1 MNGFKINKLILTG
14 EYVNSKSISFKKG
27 LNLLVGPSNTGKT
40 YVFQCIDFVLGKS
53 KLPKNIKLS
62 NGYEYAHLEI
72 EEYSS
77 GKISTISRSL
87 IDSEYQYY
95 PNTSFIN
102 INNTVPIPLDSK
114 LSKNKNISSLI
125 LNLCGF
131 NQPIEIKK
139 NQSNDKV
146 NFSFRY
152 FAPFVLIKEEV
163 MISERSPIYTGSFTE
178 RPLRLNIFKFLV
190 TNKDDSSL
198 VKIEKKEV
206 WSAKKTASVELLEK
220 LLTDEN
226 EKLSALE
233 QKKGEF
239 SKVDFSKEDEK
250 QLESV
255 QMEISNLNNEI
266 SKNESLKNKIQSDIN
281 YNENLK
287 YKFDLL
293 REQYLSDIERLQFI
307 DEGSFLLNQLSVTKC
322 PHCGKDISG
331 IKQHDHGDI
340 NMNHVNEACDYEI
353 EKIRINLSELEK
365 STFTVNSIL
374 DSLRKNLTNA
384 TNAIEECKHRLQK
397 VLNPKLSALNE
408 SWNNRLEY
416 EVTVSDIEYVNHQ
429 IGYLKE
435 LISETSSKKQ
445 QRPNKNSDEEIINTL
460 NEGTFPTL
468 LKKNLKECLF
478 NENEPLSIKFY
489 KNSDKEIDFS
499 INGEERE
506 TFGKGYRSIIAS
518 IFHITLLMY
527 CQEKGLPHSNLLILD
542 SPVNAFRDLE
552 ANEKLPESV
561 QNKFFK
567 FIAENFSREQIIVIE
582 NDSVLKDLEK
592 NINLIEFTH
601 DNNYGRFGFF

>member
-1 MNGFKINKLILTG
+1 MKGFKINKLVLTG
-14 EYVNSKSISFKKG
+14 EYVDSKSISFKKG

-53 KLPKNIKLS
+53 KLPKKITLS
-62 NGYEYAHLEI
+62 KGYKYAHLEI

-77 GKISTISRSL
+77 GETSTISRSL
-87 IDSEYQYY
+87 IDSKYQYY
-95 PNTSFIN
+95 PSAPFEN
-102 INNTVPIPLDSK
+102 IDDTVPIPLDSK

-139 NQSNDKV
+139 SQTNDKV

-152 FAPFVLIKEEV
+152 FAPFILIKEEV

-178 RPLRLNIFKFLV
+178 RTLRLNIFKFLL

-198 VKIEKKEV
+198 VKIEKKEI
-206 WSAKKTASVELLEK
+206 WSAKKNANVELLEK
-220 LLTDEN
+220 LLMDEN
-226 EKLSALE
+226 EKLSTLE
-233 QKKGEF
+233 QNKDKF
-239 SKVDFSKEDEK
+239 SKVYFSKEDEN
-250 QLESV
+250 QLESI
-255 QMEISNLNNEI
+255 QMEISTLNNEI
-266 SKNESLKNKIQSDIN
+266 SKNEVLKNKIQSDIN

-322 PHCGKDISG
+322 PHCGEDISEN
-331 IKQHDHGDI
+331 KQHEHGDI
-340 NMNHVNEACDYEI
+340 DMNHVNEACDYEI

-365 STFTVNSIL
+365 STFTVNSII
-374 DSLRKNLTNA
+374 DSLQEDLTKA
-384 TNAIEECKHRLQK
+384 IKAIEECKYRLQE
-397 VLNPKLSALNE
+397 VLNPKLAALNE
-408 SWNNRLEY
+408 TWNNRLEY
-416 EVTVSDIEYVNHQ
+416 EVIVSDIEYVNHQ

-445 QRPNKNSDEEIINTL
+445 QSPNKSSDEEIINAL
-460 NEGTFPTL
+460 NEDTFPTL
-468 LKKNLKECLF
+468 LETNLKECLF
-478 NENEPLSIKFY
+478 YEYESLPIKFY
-489 KNSDKEIDFS
+489 KNSDQELDFL

-527 CQEKGLPHSNLLILD
+527 CQVKGLPHSNLLILD

-552 ANEKLPESV
+552 VNEKLPKSV
-561 QNKFFK
+561 QNKFFN
-567 FIAENFSREQIIVIE
+567 FIAENFSSEQMIVIE
-582 NDSVLKDLEK
+582 NDSVSKDLEK
-592 NINLIEFTH
+592 NVNLIEFTH
-601 DNNYGRFGFF
+601 DNNRGRFGFF